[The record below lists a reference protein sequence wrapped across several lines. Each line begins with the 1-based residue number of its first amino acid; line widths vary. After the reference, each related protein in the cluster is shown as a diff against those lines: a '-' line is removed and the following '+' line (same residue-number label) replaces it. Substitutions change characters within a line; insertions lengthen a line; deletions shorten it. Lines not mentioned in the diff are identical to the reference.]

1 MTPWE
6 RYLCRKLWWSGFGLG
21 QIARAVGR
29 TVADVEAV
37 LFVTVK

>member
-37 LFVTVK
+37 LFVRVP